1 MADEKPTLYARM
13 VPHAPTENITFRAA
27 PSGPGCPRSF
37 SKEMPWVPVL
47 EVTAKFLSSIQL
59 DGEPVRRG
67 GKGGPMFEV
76 VDYDRMMEIVAEES
90 ERNAAQQA
98 GGAAFQ
104 NYLRASAD
112 ADSKRKA
119 LADQEARIDE
129 KMAAIDRRIA
139 LLDRLTSSIGAE
151 PQPVVEAVV
160 PSAGTETAPTGGD
173 KTETTAT
180 PTGGDDGEA
189 DKAKP
194 KRVGQ
199 RRTMVAETGE
209 P

>member
-1 MADEKPTLYARM
+1 MSDEKPNLYARM

-27 PSGPGCPRSF
+27 PSGPGCPRAF
-37 SKEMPWVPVL
+37 SKEMPWVPVP

-59 DGEPVRRG
+59 DGEPLRRG
-67 GKGGPMFEV
+67 GKGGPMFEI

-90 ERNAAQQA
+90 ERTAAQQA
-98 GGAAFQ
+98 GGATFQ

-119 LADQEARIDE
+119 LEVQEARLDE
-129 KMAAIDRRIA
+129 KLAEIDRKIA
-139 LLDRLTSSIGAE
+139 LLDKLSSGLGGVS
-151 PQPVVEAVV
+151 QPVVEAVV
-160 PSAGTETAPTGGD
+160 PSAVADTGPTDGG
-173 KTETTAT
+173 KPESAT
-180 PTGGDDGEA
+180 PPAGGDDGDAE
-189 DKAKP
+189 KAKP

-209 P
+209 Q